1 MAKFSRNQGRGEY
14 VTPGWVKATVAAAV
28 AVVVLIAI
36 VMVTGLGGSHGPGR
50 HMSPSS
56 AVEQPAQ

>member
-1 MAKFSRNQGRGEY
+1 MAKSSSNQGREEY
-14 VTPGWVKATVAAAV
+14 VTPGWVKATVAVAV
-28 AVVVLIAI
+28 AVVVLIAV

-56 AVEQPAQ
+56 AIEHPAQ

>member
-1 MAKFSRNQGRGEY
+1 MAKSSRNQGREEY
-14 VTPGWVKATVAAAV
+14 VTPGWVKATVAVAMAV
-28 AVVVLIAI
+28 IVLTAV

-56 AVEQPAQ
+56 AVEQPTQ

>member
-1 MAKFSRNQGRGEY
+1 MANSSRNQGRQEY
-14 VTPGWVKATVAAAV
+14 VTPGWVRATVAIAI

-56 AVEQPAQ
+56 ADQHPTQ